1 MRCDP
6 VGCEAEPPA
15 MHGCASSACGCGS
28 RRAFLKSATAFGAAA
43 VLPARAAR
51 AQEPPAKKPHRI
63 DVHHHF
69 YPPDFI
75 AEFEKAGERVAGV
88 GKSWTVA
95 RTLEQMDRG
104 GVATAILS
112 IPNRHPKAIDAER
125 QRQITRAVNDYAVQT
140 IKDHRGRF
148 GLFAFLPL
156 PDVDGALK
164 EIEYALDVIKADG
177 IGLFTSYDDK
187 WLGDK
192 AFKPVLEELN
202 RRKAIAYVHPLA
214 PQCCGRLID
223 IVPPSLA
230 EYPQDTNRTVL
241 SLLLSGSLTSFPDI
255 RWIFS
260 HAGGGIPLLA
270 GRVASLLKSLYKDV
284 SSRFP
289 NGIETE
295 FQRLHYD
302 TANAGY
308 AINMSALL
316 KLVPLTQVVFGTD
329 YPYVSVTENVA
340 DLSKAGLSE
349 AELKAIETDNAVR
362 LIPRLKA

>member
-6 VGCEAEPPA
+6 VGPGAEPSA
-15 MHGCASSACGCGS
+15 MHGCASNLCGCGS
-28 RRAFLKSATAFGAAA
+28 RRAFLKSAAAFGVAAA
-43 VLPARAAR
+43 LPVGTAR

-75 AEFEKAGERVAGV
+75 AQFEKAGERVASV
-88 GKSWTVA
+88 GKSWTIA

-104 GVATAILS
+104 GVATAVLS
-112 IPNRHPKAIDAER
+112 IPNRHPKAIDSEQRR
-125 QRQITRAVNDYAVQT
+125 QLTRAVNDYAVQA
-140 IKDHRGRF
+140 IKDHPGRF
-148 GLFAFLPL
+148 GLFSFLPL

-164 EIEYALDVIKADG
+164 EIEYALDVVKADG

-187 WLGDK
+187 WLGDP
-192 AFKPVLEELN
+192 ALKPVLEELN
-202 RRKAIAYVHPLA
+202 RRKAVTYVHPLT
-214 PQCCGRLID
+214 PQCCGNLIS

-230 EYPQDTNRTVL
+230 EYTQDTNRTIL
-241 SLLLSGSLTSFPDI
+241 SLLLSGSLTSYPDI

-260 HAGGGIPLLA
+260 HGGGGIPLLA

-289 NGIETE
+289 NGIEAE

-302 TANAGY
+302 TANAAY
-308 AINMSALL
+308 AINMAALL
-316 KLVPLTQVVFGTD
+316 KLVPLTQVMFGTD

-362 LIPRLKA
+362 LIPRLRA